1 MDVIDWS
8 ATSDELRAENERL
21 KASLRYLQQAYD
33 TLRADWD
40 AAHKVVDFLTEY
52 RDERA

>member
-1 MDVIDWS
+1 MAVDWS
-8 ATSDELRAENERL
+8 TTPEDLRAENERL
-21 KASLRYLQQAYD
+21 KASLRYLQEAYD
-33 TLRADWD
+33 ALRADWD